1 MVKMLR
7 VEQLSAIF
15 FGWIFMQLCT
25 PTPCR
30 AAVSVA
36 VTQAT
41 TQELSFF

>member
-1 MVKMLR
+1 MVKVVR

-15 FGWIFMQLCT
+15 FGWIFMQPCA
-25 PTPCR
+25 PTPCS

-41 TQELSFF
+41 TQELSF